1 MARNLKEKCKQCRR
15 EGVKL
20 FLKADRCNSPKCAM
34 VKRNFPPG
42 VHGVKGYPRSLTGYG
57 QQLREKQKVKRI
69 YRIME
74 KQMKNYFIKASKAR
88 GNTEE
93 ALLQHLEMRF
103 DNVVFRIGLAK
114 SRDLARQLISHNHL
128 LVNAKK
134 VNIPSFQV
142 KIGDVISI
150 AAASKPIKIL
160 SNLKEQFKGKETV
173 SWLFIDP
180 DKMEFKVTG
189 KPSLAEHR
197 VEFDLKLIIEFYSK

>member
-1 MARNLKEKCKQCRR
+1 LK
-15 EGVKL
+15 G
-20 FLKADRCNSPKCAM
+20 DRCNSPKCAM

-42 VHGVKGYPRSLTGYG
+42 VHGIKGYPRSLTGYG